1 MTLIGLV
8 TDYEVGYKP
17 LIISSHTMLSKTWL
31 LIANPTSGGGK
42 FRQNRAQI
50 EQILQDLNLSYV
62 LRVTEKGGDAT
73 RFATEGIAAGH
84 RKIIAMGGDGTGNEV
99 INGIFKQKIV
109 PTTEIIYTLL
119 PVGTGNDWAR
129 NWKLPKNIRLFFQMI
144 QREKT
149 AWQDIGVIRYSKQN
163 DNQGVVSEHF
173 FANAGGA
180 GYDAEVVHS
189 VEFSKR
195 LISKKF
201 SYFWHILKCLNQY
214 KASKVRVT
222 FDGETVIDKFYT
234 INFGIHRCSGAGMQL
249 TPHAIADDG
258 LLALTL
264 IRDLPRL
271 RVLAHAPKLYLGTV
285 AKIKPYT
292 TLHQVKTI
300 QIESLDAPM
309 RVETDGEFLGQ
320 TPIEIT
326 ILQKALKIII
336 L

>member
-1 MTLIGLV
+1 
-8 TDYEVGYKP
+8 
-17 LIISSHTMLSKTWL
+17 MLRETWL

-73 RFATEGIAAGH
+73 RFAIEGISAGH
-84 RKIIAMGGDGTGNEV
+84 RKIIAIGGDGTGNEV

-109 PTTEIIYTLL
+109 PTTEIMYTLL

-129 NWKLPKNIRLFFQMI
+129 NWKLPKNRILFFQMI
-144 QREKT
+144 QREKVG
-149 AWQDIGVIRYSKQN
+149 WQDIGIIRYTKQH
-163 DNQGVVSEHF
+163 DNQNTISEHF

-201 SYFWHILKCLNQY
+201 SYFWHILKCLNHY

-271 RVLAHAPKLYLGTV
+271 SVLLHTPKLYLGTV

-292 TLHQVKTI
+292 TLHQVKNI
-300 QIESLDAPM
+300 QIESLETPI

-320 TPIEIT
+320 TPLEIA
-326 ILQKALKIII
+326 ILHKALKVIIP
-336 L
+336 